1 MSKVFFETT
10 AHPIP
15 ANQLYVYIICKIS
28 EEYLLLLITCPEKF
42 LVVASRR
49 TSQSALSLY
58 LKYLHSL
65 HRNSL
70 CCPPS
75 LPLSLAQVLDKACET
90 VQLVFNLAQVL
101 PQVEDVIEFSQQQ
114 QEEAF

>member
-1 MSKVFFETT
+1 M
-10 AHPIP
+10 
-15 ANQLYVYIICKIS
+15 YIICKIS
-28 EEYLLLLITCPEKF
+28 EEYLLLLITCTEKF
-42 LVVASRR
+42 LIVASRR

-70 CCPPS
+70 CCCPPTPS